1 MSILTG
7 FKSTDI
13 DSYSKVEPTTT
24 TKFGYKRLGL
34 DTNAMTGLYE
44 LASTTTETGTTDQVA
59 IMSGVVGTVREG
71 DVLEYSGMRSE
82 ITSVSGSSF
91 TLGRK
96 ISTLTSGLAVTIYR
110 PTYLSTTSTGALNA
124 VSSATAS
131 SLVIETVTGT
141 LGALN
146 AEVVVDNP
154 RFCKVELWGTANL
167 TVIFYQRMDTPTG
180 TAEKGITGTIV
191 DTTGAVSGAPTSA
204 LGFNATNGEAWA
216 HFSPVAAQRFI
227 VRASGYTS
235 GTLNVRITNMNWPV
249 DGNEFGSLYKIW
261 QLIGNVQVDDGT
273 GWLGNLCAGY
283 DQDAFAPILL
293 RMLQSN
299 PTGSE
304 SGLIVRNIPSGVQA
318 ASQSG
323 TWNVRLHDPVGSA
336 LPKVDGVSSSGAY
349 GVPAMVWDPDSVAWT
364 PLIGSG
370 TGLYVVQQGAISVT
384 DLLVSTTATLS
395 NVSAS
400 ASSVT
405 LLASNTA
412 RKKAHFYNDS
422 SYPCYLKHGSSA
434 STTSFTVLMQPQSY
448 YTIEPP
454 CYSGLVAGIWGTASG
469 TMRVTEE
476 TA

>member
-1 MSILTG
+1 MLTG

-13 DSYSKVEPTTT
+13 DSYSKVDPATV
-24 TKFGYKRLGL
+24 TKFGYKRQGL
-34 DTNAMTGLYE
+34 DTNAMVGLYE

-82 ITSVSGSSF
+82 IAIVSGSSF

-227 VRASGYTS
+227 VRATGYTS

-249 DGNEFGSLYKIW
+249 DGNEFASLYKIW
-261 QLIGNVQVDDGT
+261 QFIGNVQVDDGT

-293 RMLQSN
+293 RMLQSD

-304 SGLIVRNIPSGVQA
+304 SGLIVRNIPSGTQ
-318 ASQSG
+318 
-323 TWNVRLHDPVGSA
+323 D
-336 LPKVDGVSSSGAY
+336 VSDARF
-349 GVPAMVWDPDSVAWT
+349 A
-364 PLIGSG
+364 
-370 TGLYVVQQGAISVT
+370 
-384 DLLVSTTATLS
+384 VSTTATLS

-422 SYPCYLKHGSSA
+422 SYPCYLKHGSAA

>member
-1 MSILTG
+1 MSG
-7 FKSTDI
+7 ADPRVSNSVFANNPDI
-13 DSYSKVEPTTT
+13 DVRGTATADGKVLQHV
-24 TKFGYKRLGL
+24 RL
-34 DTNAMTGLYE
+34 D
-44 LASTTTETGTTDQVA
+44 
-59 IMSGVVGTVREG
+59 VGT
-71 DVLEYSGMRSE
+71 
-82 ITSVSGSSF
+82 GSSESQVDSSNP
-91 TLGRK
+91 LPV
-96 ISTLTSGLAVTIYR
+96 SLTPS
-110 PTYLSTTSTGALNA
+110 
-124 VSSATAS
+124 AS

-154 RFCKVELWGTANL
+154 RFCLVELWGTASV
-167 TVIFYQRMDTPTG
+167 TVSFYKMLDTPTG
-180 TAEKGITGTIV
+180 TAETAAFGTKAG
-191 DTTGAVSGAPTSA
+191 TTGSLFQDSGGLS
-204 LGFNATNGEAWA
+204 FSATNGEAWGQ
-216 HFSPVAAQRFI
+216 FSVVAAQRFK
-227 VRASGYTS
+227 VKASGYTS

-249 DGNEFGSLYKIW
+249 DANTMGRLYQIGTTLASFPQIDFDTSQYGFEALHW
-261 QLIGNVQVDDGT
+261 DIDLFTQRMAQLTSGAPAGT
-273 GWLGNLCAGY
+273 
-283 DQDAFAPILL
+283 
-293 RMLQSN
+293 
-299 PTGSE
+299 E
-304 SGLIVRNIPSGVQA
+304 VGLITRNIPSGVQA

-323 TWNVRLHDPVGSA
+323 TWNVRLHDPAGSA

-370 TGLYVVQQGAISVT
+370 TGLYVVQQGAINVSEIG
-384 DLLVSTTATLS
+384 VSTTATLS

-405 LLASNTA
+405 LLASNSG